1 MTRDTEEFE
10 GRKTS
15 GWEMSLV
22 GKDGHFVGAEIDSS
36 LAENNNPFLFLL
48 STTEQQSDYL
58 KMEDNML
65 FTEESDNPEQDL
77 ALIGFN
83 FSLCLIPEVS
93 LTGNQ
98 GEYKIHFLK
107 EKNCTILIPVSI
119 LLLTN

>member
-36 LAENNNPFLFLL
+36 NNDPFLFLL
-48 STTEQQSDYL
+48 SAIEEQSDYL
-58 KMEDNML
+58 EMEENL
-65 FTEESDNPEQDL
+65 FSTEQSDYPEQDL

-98 GEYKIHFLK
+98 GEYK
-107 EKNCTILIPVSI
+107 
-119 LLLTN
+119 